1 MAKQV
6 KLVINNR
13 NEQVNYDSNGKESG
27 SNTSASYNV
36 VSETGEQI
44 GSVNVSSSFNVYGN
58 ATPRNIPKRWLPLT
72 RRSLKRSRPSMIQLH
87 LIQLSNLKTGIMK
100 LEKLVIA
107 YKMLDDAKIKTMD
120 DKDAIKI
127 IKNRKAM
134 RPHVESYD
142 ALLKDAQEKFK
153 PDNIE
158 VMQEKVSKWKELS
171 AEERKIVN
179 ESFKAYQEK
188 VDAVC
193 NPELDKEVDITLDK
207 LSEDGVLKLA
217 KENEWPMNKLD
228 TLDIMLE

>member
-1 MAKQV
+1 
-6 KLVINNR
+6 
-13 NEQVNYDSNGKESG
+13 
-27 SNTSASYNV
+27 
-36 VSETGEQI
+36 
-44 GSVNVSSSFNVYGN
+44 
-58 ATPRNIPKRWLPLT
+58 
-72 RRSLKRSRPSMIQLH
+72 
-87 LIQLSNLKTGIMK
+87 MK

-107 YKMLDDAKIKTMD
+107 YKMLGDAKIKTMD

-127 IKNRKAM
+127 IKNRKSM

-153 PDNIE
+153 PDNFE
-158 VMQEKVSKWKELS
+158 ELQEKAGKWKELS

-207 LSEDGVLKLA
+207 LSEDGALKLA

>member
-1 MAKQV
+1 
-6 KLVINNR
+6 
-13 NEQVNYDSNGKESG
+13 
-27 SNTSASYNV
+27 
-36 VSETGEQI
+36 
-44 GSVNVSSSFNVYGN
+44 
-58 ATPRNIPKRWLPLT
+58 
-72 RRSLKRSRPSMIQLH
+72 
-87 LIQLSNLKTGIMK
+87 MK

-134 RPHVESYD
+134 RPYVESYD

-193 NPELDKEVDITLDK
+193 KPELDKEVDITLDK

>member
-1 MAKQV
+1 
-6 KLVINNR
+6 
-13 NEQVNYDSNGKESG
+13 
-27 SNTSASYNV
+27 
-36 VSETGEQI
+36 
-44 GSVNVSSSFNVYGN
+44 
-58 ATPRNIPKRWLPLT
+58 
-72 RRSLKRSRPSMIQLH
+72 
-87 LIQLSNLKTGIMK
+87 MK

-153 PDNIE
+153 PDNFE
-158 VMQEKVSKWKELS
+158 ELQEKAGKWKELS
-171 AEERKIVN
+171 DEERKTVN
-179 ESFKAYQEK
+179 ESFKAYQER
-188 VDAVC
+188 VDAAC
-193 NPELDKEVDITLDK
+193 KPELDKEVDITLDN
-207 LSEDGVLKLA
+207 LSEDGALKLA

>member
-1 MAKQV
+1 MK
-6 KLVINNR
+6 
-13 NEQVNYDSNGKESG
+13 
-27 SNTSASYNV
+27 
-36 VSETGEQI
+36 
-44 GSVNVSSSFNVYGN
+44 
-58 ATPRNIPKRWLPLT
+58 
-72 RRSLKRSRPSMIQLH
+72 
-87 LIQLSNLKTGIMK
+87 LKTV
-100 LEKLVIA
+100 VIA

-134 RPHVESYD
+134 RPYVESYD

>member
-1 MAKQV
+1 
-6 KLVINNR
+6 
-13 NEQVNYDSNGKESG
+13 
-27 SNTSASYNV
+27 
-36 VSETGEQI
+36 
-44 GSVNVSSSFNVYGN
+44 
-58 ATPRNIPKRWLPLT
+58 
-72 RRSLKRSRPSMIQLH
+72 
-87 LIQLSNLKTGIMK
+87 MK

-142 ALLKDAQEKFK
+142 VLLKDAQEKFK

-158 VMQEKVSKWKELS
+158 VMQEKASKWKELS
-171 AEERKIVN
+171 AEERKFVN

-193 NPELDKEVDITLDK
+193 KPELDKEVDITLDK

>member
-1 MAKQV
+1 MK
-6 KLVINNR
+6 
-13 NEQVNYDSNGKESG
+13 
-27 SNTSASYNV
+27 
-36 VSETGEQI
+36 
-44 GSVNVSSSFNVYGN
+44 
-58 ATPRNIPKRWLPLT
+58 
-72 RRSLKRSRPSMIQLH
+72 
-87 LIQLSNLKTGIMK
+87 LKTV
-100 LEKLVIA
+100 VIA

-134 RPHVESYD
+134 RPYVESYD

-207 LSEDGVLKLA
+207 LSEDGALKLA
-217 KENEWPMNKLD
+217 KENEWPMSKLD

>member
-1 MAKQV
+1 
-6 KLVINNR
+6 
-13 NEQVNYDSNGKESG
+13 
-27 SNTSASYNV
+27 
-36 VSETGEQI
+36 
-44 GSVNVSSSFNVYGN
+44 
-58 ATPRNIPKRWLPLT
+58 
-72 RRSLKRSRPSMIQLH
+72 
-87 LIQLSNLKTGIMK
+87 
-100 LEKLVIA
+100 
-107 YKMLDDAKIKTMD
+107 
-120 DKDAIKI
+120 
-127 IKNRKAM
+127 M

-193 NPELDKEVDITLDK
+193 KPELDKEVDITLDK

>member
-1 MAKQV
+1 
-6 KLVINNR
+6 
-13 NEQVNYDSNGKESG
+13 
-27 SNTSASYNV
+27 
-36 VSETGEQI
+36 
-44 GSVNVSSSFNVYGN
+44 
-58 ATPRNIPKRWLPLT
+58 
-72 RRSLKRSRPSMIQLH
+72 
-87 LIQLSNLKTGIMK
+87 MK

-134 RPHVESYD
+134 RPYVESYD

-193 NPELDKEVDITLDK
+193 KPELDKEVDITLDK
-207 LSEDGVLKLA
+207 LSEDGALKLA

>member
-1 MAKQV
+1 
-6 KLVINNR
+6 
-13 NEQVNYDSNGKESG
+13 
-27 SNTSASYNV
+27 
-36 VSETGEQI
+36 
-44 GSVNVSSSFNVYGN
+44 
-58 ATPRNIPKRWLPLT
+58 
-72 RRSLKRSRPSMIQLH
+72 
-87 LIQLSNLKTGIMK
+87 MK

-134 RPHVESYD
+134 RPYVESYD

-153 PDNIE
+153 PDNFE
-158 VMQEKVSKWKELS
+158 ELQEKAGKWKELS
-171 AEERKIVN
+171 DEERKTVN
-179 ESFKAYQEK
+179 ESFKAYQER
-188 VDAVC
+188 VDAAC
-193 NPELDKEVDITLDK
+193 KPELDKEVDITLDK

>member
-1 MAKQV
+1 
-6 KLVINNR
+6 
-13 NEQVNYDSNGKESG
+13 
-27 SNTSASYNV
+27 
-36 VSETGEQI
+36 
-44 GSVNVSSSFNVYGN
+44 
-58 ATPRNIPKRWLPLT
+58 
-72 RRSLKRSRPSMIQLH
+72 
-87 LIQLSNLKTGIMK
+87 MK

-107 YKMLDDAKIKTMD
+107 YKMLDGAKIKTMD

-134 RPHVESYD
+134 RPYVESYD

-207 LSEDGVLKLA
+207 LSEDGALKLA
-217 KENEWPMNKLD
+217 KENEWPMSKLD
-228 TLDIMLE
+228 ILEIMFE